1 MFKFNKSLILFSFLL
16 IGILLISS
24 CDGRKG
30 KLNANTPPVITI
42 TDYFG
47 SDSLAGVEEP
57 NLFQQTIRWSAYD
70 TDGVIY
76 GYAFRVIDENG
87 NPFHDIQGNVVG
99 TPGYSCVNDS
109 GWVYHYQ
116 PGADESIPLEDP
128 DAMKTIWTSQVYAVI
143 NFPANVNGDS
153 ANVVSTFEVKCI
165 DNIGDE
171 SIPAKKY
178 FNAESTIPI
187 ARVQSTKGEIDG
199 ETIGLG
205 IVFEFQILG
214 DEPFIGEIAD
224 YYEFILEKKDLNGN
238 LIPFN
243 GTPQGGYDLDIND
256 PEDWISTR
264 GQADVAHY
272 TMTRFTTPA
281 LIPNT
286 IDNDVP
292 ADSTFLTVKAIDIA
306 GIISEPVEITFVI
319 KEGFYPGT
327 LIYVAEEK
335 KKKKNDTWVLG
346 QNHFVTYMDQSIPKV
361 IPSIMTADGAHFAT
375 PFWIDT
381 EGKLTA
387 IGSQDFRVYLHWGWH
402 GEFETDQPDKRRVG
416 QVYDELTNTP
426 YFAEIIS
433 FDIRIDDEAYVYGP
447 LPASDYNVID
457 DDGTEWLRV
466 PIYHDISQHTNI
478 YGDYT
483 STGSHKVEIRAV
495 DLQDVADETPAEFTF
510 FVEDF
515 IPKEEKAG
523 ILIIDDEENHPSQ
536 SPEAIVDTLY
546 NYFFDSQNDVV
557 EVNRVDVADIIGDM
571 GLSALHFYRAV
582 FSPTDIQ
589 QYKLI
594 VYHSDKPLINTTS
607 NFDKE
612 YDSLNLYLSGGGNL
626 LFSGGANIVA
636 IQQKCQKD
644 GLPLLEYFG
653 IPRELDDEELQAVH
667 VVTHVNPESGAVTQA
682 NFFKLQFM
690 VKATA
695 TNGFTDDIL
704 LQLPGFNNLVNM
716 KYGLGP
722 VAYFDNLL
730 NGTETIFEFGCKFKD
745 PDGNGLDPTFLDWD
759 ADYDTDQYPNEDQYN
774 EFTGKAVAIKR
785 ITENNNCYFFGF
797 PLSYMNKDDVKAAM
811 QVILDE
817 IQ

>member
-1 MFKFNKSLILFSFLL
+1 MFKINKSLILFSFLL

-30 KLNANTPPVITI
+30 KVNPNTPPVITI

-47 SDSLAGVEEP
+47 SDSLAGVEDP

-76 GYAFRVIDENG
+76 GYAFKVVDENG
-87 NPFHDIQGNVVG
+87 NPLYDDQGNVTG

-116 PGADESIPLEDP
+116 LGADESIPLEDP
-128 DAMKTIWTSQVYAVI
+128 NAMKTIWTLQVYAVI

-165 DNIGDE
+165 DNTGDE
-171 SIPAKKY
+171 SIPARKY
-178 FNAESTIPI
+178 FNAESNIPI

-224 YYEFILEKKDLNGN
+224 YYEFILQKKDIYGDI
-238 LIPFN
+238 IPFN
-243 GTPQGGYDLDIND
+243 GTPQGGYDLDIDD
-256 PEDWISTR
+256 PDDWISTR
-264 GQADVAHY
+264 GQADVSHF

-286 IDNDVP
+286 IENDVP
-292 ADSTFLTVKAIDIA
+292 SDSTYLTVKVTDLA
-306 GIISEPVEITFVI
+306 GIVSDPTEISFII

-327 LIYVAEEK
+327 IIYIAEENNAGQ
-335 KKKKNDTWVLG
+335 NDTWVLG

-361 IPSIMTADGAHFAT
+361 IPSIMTASGAHFAT
-375 PFWIDT
+375 PFWIDQ
-381 EGKLTA
+381 EGKLTS
-387 IGSQDFRVYLHWGWH
+387 IGSQDLRVYLHWGWK

-426 YFAEIIS
+426 YFAEIRF
-433 FDIRIDDEAYVYGP
+433 FDVRIDDEAYVYGP

-457 DDGTEWLRV
+457 DDGTEWLRI

-478 YGDYT
+478 YGDYA

-510 FVEDF
+510 YVEDF

-523 ILIIDDEENHPSQ
+523 ILIIDDEENHNVYC
-536 SPEAIVDTLY
+536 PEDSVDLLY
-546 NYFFDSQNDVV
+546 DYFFDGQNDV
-557 EVNRVDVADIIGDM
+557 EELNRADVADFIGNM
-571 GLSALHFYRAV
+571 GLSALHFYRSV

-594 VYHSDKPLINTTS
+594 VYHSDSPLINTTS

-653 IPRELDDEELQAVH
+653 IPRELDDEELEAVH
-667 VVTHVNPESGAVTQA
+667 VVTHIDTNGTETQA

-704 LQLPGFNNLVNM
+704 LRLPGFNGLVNT
-716 KYGLGP
+716 KYALGP

-730 NGTETIFEFGCKFKD
+730 NGTETIFEFGCKFPD
-745 PDGNGLDPTFLDWD
+745 PDGSGIDPNFLDWD
-759 ADYDTDQYPNEDQYN
+759 DAYDTDQYPNEAQYD
-774 EFTGKAVAIKR
+774 EFTGKAVAIKC

-797 PLSYMNKDDVKAAM
+797 PLSYMDKDNVKAAM
-811 QVILDE
+811 QVIIDE

>member
-1 MFKFNKSLILFSFLL
+1 MFKLNKSLILFSFLL

-30 KLNANTPPVITI
+30 KVNPNTPPVITI

-47 SDSLAGVEEP
+47 SDSLAGAGDP

-70 TDGVIY
+70 SDGVIY
-76 GYAFRVIDENG
+76 GYAFRVVDENG
-87 NPFHDIQGNVVG
+87 NPFHDLQGNVVG

-128 DAMKTIWTSQVYAVI
+128 DALKTIWTSQVYALI

-153 ANVVSTFEVKCI
+153 ANVVSIFEVKCI

-171 SIPAKKY
+171 SIPARKY

-224 YYEFILEKKDLNGN
+224 YFEFILQKKDLNGN
-238 LIPFN
+238 LIPYN
-243 GTPQGGYDLDIND
+243 GTSAGGYDLDIDD
-256 PEDWISTR
+256 PNDWISTK
-264 GQADVAHY
+264 GQDDIAHY
-272 TMTRFTTPA
+272 TMTGFTTPA

-286 IDNDVP
+286 IDDDVP
-292 ADSTFLTVKAIDIA
+292 ADSTFLTLKAIDIA

-327 LIYVAEEK
+327 LIYVAEENNAGI
-335 KKKKNDTWVLG
+335 NDTWVLG

-361 IPSIMTADGAHFAT
+361 IPSIMTAEGAHFAT
-375 PFWIDT
+375 PFWIDQ
-381 EGKLTA
+381 EGKQTC
-387 IGSQDFRVYLHWGWH
+387 IGSQDLRVYLHWGWH

-426 YFAEIIS
+426 YFSEIRF
-433 FDIRIDDEAYVYGP
+433 FDVRIDDEAYVYGP
-447 LPASDYNVID
+447 LPALDYNVID
-457 DDGTEWLRV
+457 DDGTEWLRI

-478 YGDYT
+478 YGDNV

-515 IPKEEKAG
+515 IPKDEKAG
-523 ILIIDDEENHPSQ
+523 ILIIDDETNHNVYC
-536 SPEAIVDTLY
+536 PEDSVDALY
-546 NYFFDSQNDVV
+546 NYFFDGQNDV
-557 EVNRVDVADIIGDM
+557 EQVNRADVADLIGDL
-571 GLSALHFYRAV
+571 GLSALHFYRSV

-594 VYHSDKPLINTTS
+594 VYHSDSPLINTTS

-626 LFSGGANIVA
+626 LFSGGANIIA
-636 IQQKCQKD
+636 IQQNCKND

-653 IPRELDDEELQAVH
+653 IPRELDDEELKAVL
-667 VVTHVNPESGAVTQA
+667 VVTHIDSNGTETQA

-695 TNGFTDDIL
+695 TNGFTNDIL
-704 LQLPGFNNLVNM
+704 LQLPGFNGLVNSR
-716 KYGLGP
+716 YALGP
-722 VAYFDNLL
+722 LVYFENLF
-730 NGTETIFEFGCKFKD
+730 NGTETIFEFGCKFPE
-745 PDGNGLDPTFLDWD
+745 PDSTGIDPTFLEWD
-759 ADYDTDQYPNEDQYN
+759 DDYDTDQYPNEAQYN

-797 PLSYMNKDDVKAAM
+797 PLSYMNSDDVKAAV